1 MTKQNEAFYQ
11 GFACAIATLARYG
24 STSPTHIMN
33 ANGVTLDDLKK
44 HGVEEFDLAPIRA
57 DWRLTHA

>member
-24 STSPTHIMN
+24 STSPTDIMQS
-33 ANGVTLDDLKK
+33 NGISLKDLEQG
-44 HGVEEFDLAPIRA
+44 GVEEFDLAPIRA